1 MDREIKGTPGA
12 GLFGATLGFF
22 AGFAAVSLFGPTAS
36 QFKEVMDLTPVMIGL
51 LVAAPSLSGSLLRI
65 PFGAWVDTTGGR
77 KPFLVL
83 LWLSVAGMLGL
94 LLVVYFLYP
103 ERLTAPL
110 YPLLL
115 VLGMLSG
122 CGIATFSVGIGQVS
136 YWFPQARQGA
146 ALGTYAGL
154 GNLAPGLFSFLLSL
168 VLGGWGLAGA
178 YLAWLLFLVMGVILY
193 HTTGL
198 NAYYFQ
204 LRAQEKEPKEARQQ
218 AQNLGQEIFPK
229 GNAKESLVIAARIW
243 KTWLLVAI
251 YFTTFGGFIALTA
264 WFPTYWTSF
273 FALGGVTAG
282 GLTALYSLTASAI
295 RVPGGSLSDK
305 LGGEN
310 TAILSLA
317 TTLAGAVLI
326 TLSHAYALSIVG
338 AVLMAIGMGVTNAA
352 VFKLMPQYVTEA
364 VGGAAG
370 WIGGLGA
377 FGGFAIPPIMG
388 AFVRA
393 QGDVGYANGF
403 VVFIVLA
410 LASLVMAYGLKAA
423 RGVYLVLPRKV
434 HPHNPHLGKFDP
446 HQPFETHSKDKEGVS

>member
-1 MDREIKGTPGA
+1 MDSGLKGTPGA

-36 QFKEVMDLTPVMIGL
+36 GFKGVMDLTPVMIGL

-83 LWLSVAGMLGL
+83 LSLSVVGMLGL

-103 ERLTAPL
+103 DGLTVSL

-115 VLGMLSG
+115 ALGVLSG

-136 YWFPQARQGA
+136 YWFPQVRQGA

-154 GNLAPGLFSFLLSL
+154 GNLAPGLFSFLLPL
-168 VLGGWGLAGA
+168 VLGSWGLAGA
-178 YLAWLLFLVMGVILY
+178 YLAWLLFLVAGVILY
-193 HTTGL
+193 HITGL
-198 NAYYFQ
+198 NAYFFQ
-204 LRAQEKEPKEARQQ
+204 LRAQGVSEGTAREQ
-218 AQNLGQEIFPK
+218 ARTRGQEIFPS
-229 GNAKESLVIAARIW
+229 GNAKESLITAARIW

-264 WFPTYWTSF
+264 WFPTYWASF
-273 FALGGVTAG
+273 FAVSGVTAG

-310 TAILSLA
+310 TAILSLTA
-317 TTLAGAVLI
+317 TLVGAVVMA
-326 TLSHAYALSIVG
+326 LSHGYALSVVG
-338 AVLMAIGMGVTNAA
+338 AVLMGAGMGITNAA
-352 VFKLMPQYVTEA
+352 VFKMMPQYVNEA

-388 AFVRA
+388 AFVRS
-393 QGDVGYANGF
+393 QGDAGYATGF
-403 VVFIVLA
+403 VVFVVLA
-410 LASLVMAYGLKAA
+410 LISLGIAYGLKRTHAVQARAA
-423 RGVYLVLPRKV
+423 VTGPTPR
-434 HPHNPHLGKFDP
+434 
-446 HQPFETHSKDKEGVS
+446 